1 MKSHDCTDT
10 ILLSFSSFTARTD
23 HGSGAK
29 TKWFTRLW
37 NAPVAILVY
46 IANCLYTWQDRSDQR
61 TRLGRMDDRMLED
74 MGLSRAEAAFEARK
88 PFWVR

>member
-10 ILLSFSSFTARTD
+10 ILLPSSSLTARTG
-23 HGSGAK
+23 HVPGAK
-29 TKWFTRLW
+29 GQWFARLW

-61 TRLGRMDDRMLED
+61 RQLGQMDDRMLED
-74 MGLSRAEAAFEARK
+74 MGLTRAEAAFEAKK